1 MRSPP
6 TTTPPCSLSLSD
18 SIKSGCLNGAQML
31 PIFHIKEC
39 IFIYINFS
47 ELWWFGY
54 PGCVFVHVTQTWGV
68 HSRKEPSKGL
78 TRKSFTSLQLKLAS
92 RPLQPCKGSQAR
104 TTQLS
109 CSLIPGPQKL

>member
-6 TTTPPCSLSLSD
+6 TTTPPCSLSLGD

-54 PGCVFVHVTQTWGV
+54 PGCVFVHVTQTWGG

-78 TRKSFTSLQLKLAS
+78 TRKSFTSLICSFSCFLFFL
-92 RPLQPCKGSQAR
+92 RLLPILL
-104 TTQLS
+104 QLS
-109 CSLIPGPQKL
+109 LIA